1 MLRRRW
7 LRLLAQLRV
16 DVNLPFSVRDL
27 SGSLVLTLTKDDIE
41 VLEDGVPQRIKR
53 FSQGGESALSLGLLA
68 DAIVHSTDELLANAD
83 TGRRAFIVFSR
94 RRGQRH
100 RGRPTRRRHR
110 LLRPLH
116 RVEKRKVERT

>member
-16 DVNLPFSVRDL
+16 AVNLPFSARDL
-27 SGSLVLTLTKDDIE
+27 SGRLVLTLTKGDIE
-41 VLEDGVPQRIKR
+41 VLEDGGFQSIKH
-53 FSQGGESALSLGLLA
+53 FSQGGESAVSLGLLG

-94 RRGQRH
+94 RRGERH
-100 RGRPTRRRHR
+100 RGDPTRWRHR

-116 RVEKRKVERT
+116 RVEKRKVERP